1 MKQRVVRHMGAPL
14 EGYEIDACALRETG
28 MRGLVMY
35 RLVDGWMKF
44 AVYDPAPDGDP
55 LVWHLPGS
63 REISASVS
71 DL

>member
-1 MKQRVVRHMGAPL
+1 MKERAVRYMVAPL
-14 EGYEIDACALRETG
+14 EGHEIDASALRETG

-35 RLVDGWMKF
+35 RLVDGWMEL
-44 AVYDPAPDGDP
+44 AVYDPPPDGDP

-63 REISASVS
+63 RRFS